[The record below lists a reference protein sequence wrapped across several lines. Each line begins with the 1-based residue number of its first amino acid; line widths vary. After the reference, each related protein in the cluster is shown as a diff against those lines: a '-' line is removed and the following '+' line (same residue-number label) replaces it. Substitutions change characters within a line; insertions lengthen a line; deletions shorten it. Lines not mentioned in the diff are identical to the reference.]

1 MCTEY
6 QVGLHEERPQPSTSA
21 ADEDAFGGSVS
32 KRRRTPSPMKAT
44 PSKRR
49 RSGVG
54 AAPETSALLEDR
66 GVTAGSHHTPTT
78 SSSCHSPHSAKRPM
92 LATPE
97 LAARPEARSCCFG
110 LCLSIRLSVH
120 DGMRL
125 QGCMSPPPTPNTAA
139 LHEKVKRCMLEVE
152 QARGPRA
159 SLAKARLHVDICMR
173 GEGDTRTH
181 ALAQHAQTRARART
195 HTHTH
200 AHTHTLVDHA
210 QDLHRT
216 CGEHPFFRSSR
227 GRRCLRRVRSH
238 LRAAEKWLTTTG
250 LLNRQPEHSRGS
262 H

>member
-1 MCTEY
+1 VPCGARTCTEY
-6 QVGLHEERPQPSTSA
+6 QVGLHEKRPQPSTSA

-66 GVTAGSHHTPTT
+66 TVTAGSHHTPTT

-92 LATPE
+92 LAELATPE

-110 LCLSIRLSVH
+110 LCLSIRRSVH
-120 DGMRL
+120 DGIRL

-181 ALAQHAQTRARART
+181 
-195 HTHTH
+195 
-200 AHTHTLVDHA
+200 TLVDRA

-250 LLNRQPEHSRGS
+250 LLNRQLEHSRGS
-262 H
+262 R